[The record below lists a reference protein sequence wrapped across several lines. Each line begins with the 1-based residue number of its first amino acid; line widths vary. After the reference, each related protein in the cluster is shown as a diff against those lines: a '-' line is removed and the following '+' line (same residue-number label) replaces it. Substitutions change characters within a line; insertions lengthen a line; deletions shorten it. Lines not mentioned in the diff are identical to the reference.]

1 MFNEIFLVSAAG
13 LLLARAFCA
22 LCVVHSWFHSVKM
35 YDCCFYAFPL
45 CCGTPDDP
53 AVAPVE
59 AGHCEGGRG
68 GGGKGRRA

>member
-1 MFNEIFLVSAAG
+1 M
-13 LLLARAFCA
+13 FCA
-22 LCVVHSWFHSVKM
+22 LCVAHSWFRSVKM
-35 YDCCFYAFPL
+35 YDCCFYAFPPL

-68 GGGKGRRA
+68 GGKGGGGHTGEN